1 MGKVGPSQEQIDS
14 VISILSIGN
23 FQEALE
29 KTAILRQQY
38 PDESLLS
45 NISGACYQGLG
56 QFENAI
62 EYYEKAIIIHPS
74 YCKAHYN
81 LGGALQ
87 ALGKLNE
94 SVESFKR
101 ALSIK
106 PDYADAHNNIGNVFK
121 ELGQFDNAIKS
132 FRRAIEIKPD
142 YLEAH
147 FNLGSIFQDLNNMEA
162 AITSY
167 EEVLIIKP
175 DFAVLHNN
183 LGVILQGI
191 GELDSA
197 LEHLEDAVRI
207 MPDFSEAYNNL
218 GNVLKELNQLDRAIK
233 CFNKA
238 VAINPN
244 FDKAYNNIGNVFK
257 ELGQFDNAI
266 KNYEMAISIQPN
278 YSEAH
283 NNLGSLFKLLGR
295 RDDAASSYQKSLI
308 IKPDEAEVHNKLA
321 ITFMELGEINQSIKS
336 YQKAL
341 SINPGYG
348 EAHNNL
354 GIALNLADQ
363 PEEAI
368 KSYKKALSIKSD
380 YAEPYFN
387 LGNLML
393 ERGQWDKALLNYEH
407 ALNLKP
413 GIKLLFGNL
422 FNTKMQL
429 CIWDDF
435 SNDLVELITK
445 INNNE
450 SPIDPFTLSF
460 LIDDAQIQLKNSK
473 AHVKATLST
482 LVKEKYP
489 KGNSLSKIDRDKK
502 HKKIRIGYFSAD
514 FREHPVSDLSA
525 EIYELHD
532 RSQFEIYA
540 FSLGPDTL
548 DEMNL
553 RIKAGVDN
561 FYDVSMMSHKDV
573 AMLSRSLE
581 IDIAINLGGFT
592 ANSRAEIF
600 AMSLAPVQV
609 GYLGFTGSMGADF
622 MDYII
627 ADRIVIPKDKKI
639 HYSEKIVYL
648 PNCYMANRTKMAVS
662 KKTLTRKDADL
673 PSDSFVFCCFNNYCK
688 INPIVFSSWM
698 TILSKVNGSILW
710 LPEGNNIAMNNLKK
724 EAERHG
730 INDERLFFAP
740 RLTLKEDHLNRLQL
754 ADLFIDT
761 FPFNAHTTCSD
772 ALRVGLPVL
781 TCIGDSFTSR
791 VASSLL
797 NGVDLP
803 EMIAN
808 SQEHYESLAI
818 ELATGS
824 EKLKVI
830 KDKLEKNI
838 LTSSLYDAQLI
849 TKQLEAAYLDIY
861 NTSQKGL
868 DFNHIYV

>member
-1 MGKVGPSQEQIDS
+1 MRKVGPSQEQIDS
-14 VISILSIGN
+14 VTSILSIGK
-23 FQEALE
+23 FQEALD
-29 KTAILRQQY
+29 KTEILRQQY
-38 PDESLLS
+38 PGESLLS

-56 QFENAI
+56 QLENAV
-62 EYYEKAIIIHPS
+62 ENYEKAIITNPS
-74 YCKAHYN
+74 YYKAHYN

-87 ALGKLNE
+87 ELGKLNE
-94 SVESFKR
+94 SVESFER

-106 PDYADAHNNIGNVFK
+106 PDYAEAHNNIGNVFK
-121 ELGQFDNAIKS
+121 VLGQFDNAIKS
-132 FRRAIEIKPD
+132 FRSAIEIKPD
-142 YLEAH
+142 YLESH

-197 LEHLEDAVRI
+197 LEHFEDAVKI

-218 GNVLKELNQLDRAIK
+218 GNVCKELNQLDKAIN

-238 VAINPN
+238 IAINPN

-266 KNYEMAISIQPN
+266 KNYEKAISIDPN
-278 YSEAH
+278 FAEAH
-283 NNLGSLFKLLGR
+283 NNLGSLLKLLGR
-295 RDDAASSYQKSLI
+295 QYDAVVSYQKSLE
-308 IKPDEAEVHNKLA
+308 IKPDAVVHNKLA
-321 ITFMELGEINQSIKS
+321 MTFMLLGETNQAIKS

-341 SINPGYG
+341 SINPDYG
-348 EAHNNL
+348 DAHNNL
-354 GIALNLADQ
+354 GIALNLIDQ
-363 PEEAI
+363 TEEAI

-393 ERGQWDKALLNYEH
+393 FHGQWDKALFNYEH

-413 GIKLLFGNL
+413 GINLLFGNL
-422 FNTKMQL
+422 LNAKMQL

-435 SNDLVELITK
+435 SNDLSELITK

-450 SPIDPFTLSF
+450 SPIDPFTLSL

-473 AHVKATLST
+473 AHVKSTLSNYF
-482 LVKEKYP
+482 KEKYP
-489 KGNSLSKIDRDKK
+489 KNNSLSKIDREQK

-540 FSLGPDTL
+540 FSFGPDTL

-553 RIKAGVDN
+553 RIKEGVDN
-561 FYDVSMMSHKDV
+561 FYDVRMMSHKDV
-573 AMLSRSLE
+573 VMLSRSLE

-592 ANSRAEIF
+592 ANSRAEVF
-600 AMSLAPVQV
+600 AMSVAPVQI
-609 GYLGFTGSMGADF
+609 GYLGFTGTMGADF

-627 ADRIVIPKDKKI
+627 ADRIVIPKDKQI
-639 HYSEKIVYL
+639 YYSEKVAYL
-648 PNCYMANRTKMAVS
+648 PNCYMANRTKIAVS
-662 KKTLTRKDADL
+662 KKILRRKDAGL
-673 PSDSFVFCCFNNYCK
+673 PSDGFVFCCFNNYCK
-688 INPIVFSSWM
+688 VNPIVFRSWM

-724 EAERHG
+724 EAEKHG
-730 INDERLFFAP
+730 IDEDRLFFAP
-740 RLTLKEDHLNRLQL
+740 RLNLKEDHLNRLQL

-781 TCIGDSFTSR
+781 TLIGDSFTSR

-803 EMIAN
+803 EMIT
-808 SQEHYESLAI
+808 SSKEHYESLAI

-830 KDKLEKNI
+830 KDKLKNNV

-849 TKQLEAAYLDIY
+849 TKQLEATYLDIY
-861 NTSQKGL
+861 NTSQKEL
-868 DFNHIYV
+868 DFDHINF